1 MQLNREKEAISA
13 YLKLLQNKGAK
24 SGVLYKRSLFLDQLS
39 LLLADKH
46 LDRTAYG
53 EALDTL
59 MKTISADL
67 WHDGLN
73 TAREFYPFWM
83 SDIKAI
89 VAFSAQSGFSI
100 DPLDWRPKQI
110 TLQALTDSLKK
121 EKFSVTETRHLMA
134 YTHALKD
141 KSADKSIISS
151 RLKLAQILLL
161 RLRDA
166 PTGDS
171 RAYRVA
177 VDLTLPLFNEHET
190 KQLFLFVIREFY
202 YFWVDS
208 VKFSENLV
216 KDVTKD

>member
-1 MQLNREKEAISA
+1 MQPDREKVAISA

-39 LLLADKH
+39 VLLANKQ
-46 LDRTAYG
+46 LDRMAYG
-53 EALDTL
+53 EALDSL
-59 MKTISADL
+59 MQTISPDL
-67 WHDGLN
+67 WHDGLT

-89 VAFSAQSGFSI
+89 VAFSSQSGFNI
-100 DPLDWRPKQI
+100 DPLEWRPKQT

-121 EKFSVTETRHLMA
+121 EQFNVTETRHLMA
-134 YTHALKD
+134 YTNALKD
-141 KSADKSIISS
+141 KSADKSIINN

-166 PTGDS
+166 PANDA
-171 RAYRVA
+171 RVYRVA

-202 YFWVDS
+202 YFWADN
-208 VKFSENLV
+208 VKLSENFV
-216 KDVTKD
+216 KNVI